1 MMEPGCRS
9 SERESAKEWKISA
22 CERWEIWD
30 RVGGEDMEWQL
41 EVSVQANC
49 PYVFHNNTYS
59 SILFGWN
66 PGSVTDHGSSAI
78 DFTRA
83 RICCFWFSSTNSVC
97 LILRA
102 ERCLKIKKKMK
113 SANQQSQYWKDWI
126 RGIETPCSE
135 TSSLSSFCTGE
146 FSFLWLGMIINDIV
160 FQLPACFVVFI
171 DVYITDIR
179 YAPPLSYFSILQVN
193 FKKSCKEILCLFF
206 YSMHK
211 GHIAMKE
218 WIFNN
223 PRTMDSFMMS
233 ET

>member
-1 MMEPGCRS
+1 MGSGCRS
-9 SERESAKEWKISA
+9 SERGSAKEWKISA
-22 CERWEIWD
+22 CERREIWD
-30 RVGGEDMEWQL
+30 RVGGEDMQWQL
-41 EVSVQANC
+41 EVSMQANC

-66 PGSVTDHGSSAI
+66 PGSDTDHGSSAT

-102 ERCLKIKKKMK
+102 ERCLKIKKKTK
-113 SANQQSQYWKDWI
+113 SANQQSHCWKDWI
-126 RGIETPCSE
+126 KGMETPCSE
-135 TSSLSSFCTGE
+135 TSWVSSFHTGE
-146 FSFLWLGMIINDIV
+146 FSCLWLGMIINDIMY
-160 FQLPACFVVFI
+160 QLPDCFVVYMYA
-171 DVYITDIR
+171 YIIGTR
-179 YAPPLSYFSILQVN
+179 YAPPLSYFSILLEN

-206 YSMHK
+206 YSMRK
-211 GHIAMKE
+211 GHIAIKE

-223 PRTMDSFMMS
+223 PRAMYSFMMS